1 MPGHITFLVAFIF
14 FILIINVVFLIIR
27 VSKNRSP
34 YGRRG
39 KKAPSEE
46 MVRIRSETKA
56 YRRIEVEQDR
66 IKKYLDLRN
75 RTWELYEEVRRK
87 YKTTDS

>member
-1 MPGHITFLVAFIF
+1 MQGYVTAIVAFIF

-39 KKAPSEE
+39 KKAPTEE
-46 MVRIRSETKA
+46 MVRIRSEKRA
-56 YRRIEVEQDR
+56 YRNIEIEQER
-66 IKKYLDLRN
+66 IKKYLELRN
-75 RTWELYEEVRRK
+75 RTWELYEEVRQK
-87 YKTTDS
+87 YKATDD